1 MKTHPH
7 TDWITLAKDLKA
19 SKRDA
24 SGNDV
29 AISRCTGIDPNDVR
43 WLRRFTLYGGLL
55 VIIRCP
61 PVSALSW
68 HGKLP
73 PKSYGASKDKAKSN
87 ERTGIAVDSKGR
99 FYVSDYDLM
108 SIHRATGDGKFAALP
123 ATGVNP
129 EKASKMSDEATL
141 LLRAVNMGMISRFQH
156 GCQDDWDNA
165 NNRGVKADD
174 RFAVFNCGRP
184 YYIPNPNELEAFYRR
199 HGVNWPYDR
208 NGHYKLSWWVT
219 GLA

>member
-1 MKTHPH
+1 MKTHPE
-7 TDWITLAKDLKA
+7 TDWITL
-19 SKRDA
+19 SKNLRSSTEGDGG
-24 SGNDV
+24 SNS
-29 AISRCTGIDPNDVR
+29 AISGCSGIDPNDVR
-43 WLRRFTLYGGLL
+43 WLRRFSLHGNLL
-55 VIIRCP
+55 IIIRCP

-73 PKSYGASKDKAKSN
+73 PKSYRASKENAKSN
-87 ERTGIAVDSKGR
+87 EQTGIAVDSKGR
-99 FYVSDYDLM
+99 SYVSDYDLM
-108 SIHRATGDGKFAALP
+108 SNHRATGDGRFTALP

-129 EKASKMSDEATL
+129 DKASEMSEEATL
-141 LLRAVNMGMISRFQH
+141 LLRAVNMGMISRFRH

-174 RFAVFNCGRP
+174 RFAVFNCGIAS
-184 YYIPNPNELEAFYRR
+184 YMPNPNEMEMFYRR
-199 HGVNWPYDR
+199 TGLSWPYNR